1 MGHTIKLAAVGAV
14 AFMVLDGVWL
24 GLLMKNFYRDQLAP
38 IVRLADGGI
47 APNWP
52 AAFVVYVLLGTGIAL
67 FVIPRASTVPL
78 GGGLGALFGLVVYG
92 VYDFTNYS
100 TLRQWPFV
108 LTLAD
113 IGVGSGGVGRR
124 ARRPSG
130 SWLDEQT
137 TRGARR
143 AIRSAPSPS

>member
-1 MGHTIKLAAVGAV
+1 MGQTLTLAAVGAV
-14 AFMVLDGVWL
+14 TFMVLDGIWL
-24 GLLMKNFYRDQLAP
+24 GMLMKGFYRDQLAP

-67 FVIPRASTVPL
+67 FVIPRAPTVSL
-78 GGGLGALFGLVVYG
+78 AAAYGALFGLVVYG

-113 IGVGSGGVGRR
+113 VAWGT
-124 ARRPSG
+124 A
-130 SWLDEQT
+130 
-137 TRGARR
+137 A
-143 AIRSAPSPS
+143 SAACAAVVRFVVR

>member
-1 MGHTIKLAAVGAV
+1 MVMGHTIKLAAFGAV
-14 AFMVLDGVWL
+14 SFMVLDGVWL

-52 AAFVVYVLLGTGIAL
+52 AALVVYALLGTGIAV
-67 FVIPRASTVPL
+67 FVVPRASTASLAAVY
-78 GGGLGALFGLVVYG
+78 GALFGLVVYG

-113 IGVGSGGVGRR
+113 VAWGAVASAACAVAVRIV
-124 ARRPSG
+124 AR
-130 SWLDEQT
+130 
-137 TRGARR
+137 
-143 AIRSAPSPS
+143 

>member
-1 MGHTIKLAAVGAV
+1 MGHTFKLAVIGAV

-52 AAFVVYVLLGTGIAL
+52 AAFVVYVLLGTGIAV
-67 FVIPRASTVPL
+67 FVMPYASSVTLAVTY
-78 GGGLGALFGLVVYG
+78 GALFGLVVYG

-113 IGVGSGGVGRR
+113 VAWGAVASAACAAVMRIA
-124 ARRPSG
+124 AR
-130 SWLDEQT
+130 
-137 TRGARR
+137 
-143 AIRSAPSPS
+143 

>member
-1 MGHTIKLAAVGAV
+1 MVGHTLMLAAIGAV
-14 AFMVLDGVWL
+14 GFMVLDGIWL

-38 IVRLADGGI
+38 IARLADGGF

-52 AAFVVYVLLGTGIAL
+52 AAAVVYVLLGTGIAV
-67 FVIPRASTVPL
+67 FVIPRASTVSL
-78 GGGLGALFGLVVYG
+78 AAAYGALFGLVVYG

-113 IGVGSGGVGRR
+113 VAWGAVASAACAAVVRSV
-124 ARRPSG
+124 AR
-130 SWLDEQT
+130 
-137 TRGARR
+137 
-143 AIRSAPSPS
+143 

>member
-1 MGHTIKLAAVGAV
+1 MAHTLKLAAFGAI

-24 GLLMKNFYRDQLAP
+24 GVVMKDFYRQQLAP
-38 IVRLADGGI
+38 IVRLANGGI

-52 AAFVVYVLLGTGIAL
+52 AAFVVYVLLGTGIAI
-67 FVIPRASTVPL
+67 FVIPRAPTPSLAAVY
-78 GGGLGALFGLVVYG
+78 GALFGLVVYG

-113 IGVGSGGVGRR
+113 VAWGAVASGVCAVVLHVVGR
-124 ARRPSG
+124 A
-130 SWLDEQT
+130 
-137 TRGARR
+137 
-143 AIRSAPSPS
+143 

>member
-1 MGHTIKLAAVGAV
+1 MGTTIKLAVVGAV
-14 AFMVLDGVWL
+14 TFMVLDGVWL
-24 GLLMKNFYRDQLAP
+24 GLLMKNFYREQLAP

-52 AAFVVYVLLGTGIAL
+52 AAFVVYALLGAGIAL
-67 FVIPRASTVPL
+67 FVIPRAATTSL
-78 GGGLGALFGLVVYG
+78 AAAYGAVFGLVVYG

-113 IGVGSGGVGRR
+113 TAWGALASAAAAVVVRIV
-124 ARRPSG
+124 AR
-130 SWLDEQT
+130 
-137 TRGARR
+137 
-143 AIRSAPSPS
+143 

>member
-1 MGHTIKLAAVGAV
+1 MGHTITLAVAGAA

-24 GLLMKNFYRDQLAP
+24 GLLMKNFYRNQLAP

-47 APNWP
+47 APHWP
-52 AAFVVYVLLGTGIAL
+52 AAFVVYALLGTGIAL
-67 FVIPRASTVPL
+67 FVIPRAPTVPL
-78 GGGLGALFGLVVYG
+78 AAAYGALFGLVVYG

-113 IGVGSGGVGRR
+113 VAWGTV
-124 ARRPSG
+124 A
-130 SWLDEQT
+130 
-137 TRGARR
+137 
-143 AIRSAPSPS
+143 SAACAAAVRMVFR

>member
-1 MGHTIKLAAVGAV
+1 MRTSLGLTLKLAALGAV

-24 GLLMKNFYRDQLAP
+24 GLLMKNFYREQLAP

-52 AAFVVYVLLGTGIAL
+52 AAFVVYALLGAGIAL
-67 FVIPRASTVPL
+67 FVIPRAATISL
-78 GGGLGALFGLVVYG
+78 AAAYGALFGLVVYG

-113 IGVGSGGVGRR
+113 TAWGALASAAAAAAVRIV
-124 ARRPSG
+124 AR
-130 SWLDEQT
+130 
-137 TRGARR
+137 
-143 AIRSAPSPS
+143 

>member
-1 MGHTIKLAAVGAV
+1 MVMGYTIKLAALGAV

-24 GLLMKNFYRDQLAP
+24 GVVMKGFYRDQLAP
-38 IVRLADGGI
+38 IVRLVDGGI

-52 AAFVVYVLLGTGIAL
+52 AAVVVYALLGIGIAL
-67 FVIPRASTVPL
+67 FVVPRASTIPSAAAY
-78 GGGLGALFGLVVYG
+78 GALFGLVVYG

-113 IGVGSGGVGRR
+113 V
-124 ARRPSG
+124 A
-130 SWLDEQT
+130 W
-137 TRGARR
+137 GAAAS
-143 AIRSAPSPS
+143 AIAAAAVRSVVR